1 MSNFLV
7 FFAIILFIIVAI
19 TMVNEKTLKRPN
31 EIIILCVSLI
41 LGIILSV
48 LDKYDVIGFTP
59 QVMTTINTFR
69 IDRFLLEVLLCFML
83 FSGASEVK
91 LNSLIKNF
99 KPITLLAFIATFLSS
114 ALFGAMFYGLAYL
127 IGLDINFTLCFLLG
141 SIVSPTDP
149 IAATGILCKL
159 GMSDDLVTTIAG
171 ESLFNDGVGVAI
183 FVFLKSL
190 YTNSKAGNFIQVMAK
205 EIIGALVVGFLVSI
219 IFFKVLKFTKDP
231 IKHIM
236 ISLIAVILCYTIC
249 EHFEFSGVIAS
260 VICGIYFSSMHDKY
274 IEENPNIDRCDWYDD
289 FWKIVDT
296 LMNYILY
303 VMIGISF
310 VYVVNVAYTILI
322 IVAVVIFNIL
332 SRFVGV
338 FVSSVMVRNNPGHYS
353 NKNLS
358 VLLTWSGLKGG
369 LCLAL
374 AISTNSFIPKNIY
387 NYLLIVTF
395 SIIVFTTI
403 VQGLTIPYVYK
414 KIQHTLPKEL

>member
-374 AISTNSFIPKNIY
+374 AISTNSFIPENIY

>member
-219 IFFKVLKFTKDP
+219 IFFKVLKLTKDP

-374 AISTNSFIPKNIY
+374 AISTNSFIPENIY